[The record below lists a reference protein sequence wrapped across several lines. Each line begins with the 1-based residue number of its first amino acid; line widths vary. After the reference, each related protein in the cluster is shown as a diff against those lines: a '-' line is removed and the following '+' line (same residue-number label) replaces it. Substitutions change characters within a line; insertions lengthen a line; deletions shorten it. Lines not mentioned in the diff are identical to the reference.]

1 MLKGAVSFNSIFLFE
16 FEKIFYK
23 KEISKQKDSFTFNPM
38 KKKFGKRILALQNSN
53 TKKILFQRV

>member
-38 KKKFGKRILALQNSN
+38 KKIWKKDFGF
-53 TKKILFQRV
+53 TE